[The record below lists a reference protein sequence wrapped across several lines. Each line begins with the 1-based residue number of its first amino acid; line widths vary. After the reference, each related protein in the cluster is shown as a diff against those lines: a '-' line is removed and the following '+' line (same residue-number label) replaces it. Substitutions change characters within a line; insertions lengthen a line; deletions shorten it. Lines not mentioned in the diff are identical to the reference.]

1 MTLKNSSSKSSL
13 AVPVKPFCLKTYD
26 LVRGLGDLVVSIHG
40 ELPEDIKGVAI
51 DSRQVRQGYLF
62 VAIRGERISGEEYI
76 EQAVRNGAIMVIL
89 PEGAGIPQYI
99 ASILSRDT
107 KACAGIAASLFYGI
121 PTYNCPVV
129 AVTGTNGKT
138 TFTYLM
144 EAILREAGLRPGVI
158 GTVNY
163 RLGSLS
169 KPAPLTTPDPVTLQR
184 TIREMIANGA
194 DSIIMEASS
203 HALDQKRLW
212 GSKIRCAVFTN
223 MTRDHLDYH
232 KTMENYFLAKQSLFS
247 DYCPEVSVFNVDDP
261 YGKTMYLHS
270 RGETITYAI
279 DNEAD
284 IRPKELNIDINGIY
298 MTIDLYGK
306 TVSFTSELIGK
317 FNVYNILAAV
327 SAAIS
332 MEIPSHAIQ
341 MGIAKCRK
349 IPGRMERVATNDSS
363 IMAFVDYAHTPD
375 AVERILKEI
384 GLLGPRRVICVLGC
398 GGDRDRGKRPLMG
411 AIASRLSDIA
421 VFTTDNPRSEEP
433 LRIIDDMLHG
443 VGQMDWMRES
453 IKVIPDREEAIFWAV
468 KQAKT
473 GDAVLVLGK
482 GHETCQIID
491 NQKVYFDDRV
501 VLKRALEERLAC

>member
-1 MTLKNSSSKSSL
+1 MTLKKSSNKSSL
-13 AVPVKPFCLKTYD
+13 GVPVKPFCLKTKE

-40 ELPEDIKGVAI
+40 ELPPDIKGIAI

-62 VAIRGERISGEEYI
+62 VAIRGERSSGEEYI
-76 EQAVRNGAIMVIL
+76 EHAVRNGANMVIL
-89 PEGAGIPQYI
+89 PEGAGIPKYI
-99 ASILSRDT
+99 SSILSRDT
-107 KACAGIAASLFYGI
+107 KACAGIAASLFYGN
-121 PTYNCPVV
+121 PTESCPVV

-144 EAILREAGLRPGVI
+144 EAILKEAGLRPGVI

-169 KPAPLTTPDPVTLQR
+169 WPAPLTTPDPVTLQR
-184 TIREMIANGA
+184 TIREMITNGA

-232 KTMENYFLAKQSLFS
+232 KTMDNYFLAKQSLFS
-247 DYCPEVSVFNVDDP
+247 DYCPEVSVFNIDDP

-270 RGETITYAI
+270 RGESITYAI

-284 IRPKELNIDINGIY
+284 IRPKKLNIDINGIY
-298 MTIDLYGK
+298 MAIDLYGK
-306 TVSFTSELIGK
+306 TVSITSELIGK

-341 MGIAKCRK
+341 MGIAKCRN
-349 IPGRMERVATNDSS
+349 IPGRMERVASDSS

-384 GLLGPRRVICVLGC
+384 SLLGPRRVITVLGC

-421 VFTTDNPRSEEP
+421 VFTTDNPRSEDP

-443 VGQMDWMRES
+443 VSDRDRMRES
-453 IKVIPDREEAIFWAV
+453 IKVIPDREEAIFWAIE
-468 KQAKT
+468 QAKT

-491 NQKVYFDDRV
+491 NQKIYFDDRV
-501 VLKRALEERLAC
+501 ILKRALEEKLSC